1 VQVTQN
7 HMEGFE
13 KQPLNN
19 ESRNFKKPEAMIIG
33 GEEMLLTPEEAAV
46 IKRMRAENS
55 DSWREQA

>member
-1 VQVTQN
+1 
-7 HMEGFE
+7 MEGFE